1 VAGLVRRASMAGAEI
16 GHLPVSA
23 GDARGADRV
32 GSGGMV
38 FTVVFALAAAFSNGA
53 NVITQ
58 HAASIGAPKREKG
71 LHLVRYLFRQPLW
84 LLGWVAAVSG
94 FVFQAVALRDGKLS
108 VVQPLLVT
116 ELVFVLLM
124 RRMWFRQDITR
135 AAWIAA
141 AVVCVTLG
149 VFLSVAEPSGGQSN
163 PETAEWLS
171 ALLAFGGAVA
181 LLTAAGMRGSPLR
194 RTIVFA
200 LAGALAWAMMAVFL
214 KATTDTL
221 AMFGVLG
228 ALSRWPVYAL
238 AVAAISGTLL
248 EQAALHAGPLS
259 VSQPL
264 LIVVNPLASI
274 VLSVWLFEEHFTR
287 SPARLVIAVVSFAV
301 MAVGIVEL
309 SRRAPQ
315 NMAPS
320 RPAATEAASS

>member
-1 VAGLVRRASMAGAEI
+1 MI
-16 GHLPVSA
+16 
-23 GDARGADRV
+23 
-32 GSGGMV
+32 
-38 FTVVFALAAAFSNGA
+38 FTVVFALAAAFCNGA

-58 HAASIGAPKREKG
+58 HSASIGAPKREKG

-84 LLGWVAAVSG
+84 LLGWVAAVGG
-94 FVFQAVALRDGKLS
+94 FVFQAVALRDGELS

-124 RRMWFRQDITR
+124 RRMWFRQDIAR
-135 AAWIAA
+135 SAWVAA
-141 AVVCVTLG
+141 AVVCVALG
-149 VFLSVAEPSGGQSN
+149 AFLSVAEPTGGRPN

-194 RTIVFA
+194 RTIAFA
-200 LAGALAWAMMAVFL
+200 LAGALAWALMAVFL

-221 AMFGVLG
+221 AMFGVPG
-228 ALSRWPVYAL
+228 TLSRWPVYAL

-274 VLSVWLFEEHFTR
+274 VLSVWLFREQFTS
-287 SPARLVIAVVSFAV
+287 SPARIAIAVISFAA
-301 MAVGIVEL
+301 MAVGVIEL

-315 NMAPS
+315 SMAPS
-320 RPAATEAASS
+320 RPAPSGDASS